1 MTEINRPLCL
11 GAAVLA
17 LALQSTLATAQTI
30 EEFYKGRQINLI
42 VGGGAGGGYD
52 VYYRALAR
60 HMGRHIPG
68 NPSFIAK
75 NQPAAGGLA
84 AASAIYTT
92 AERDGGTIGAFANNV
107 TMDPLFGATG
117 ARYEP
122 LKLNWIGSIGKLQN
136 VCATW
141 HESPIKTIQ
150 QAQEREVI
158 VGAAGATSNT
168 ALMPKV
174 LNAVLNTKFRV
185 IAGYDPAAG
194 LTLSIERREVEGIC
208 GLSWS
213 TMKAS
218 RPHWI
223 RDKLLNVIV
232 QLGIEK
238 LPDLPTVPS
247 ALDLVTDPHKK
258 RVLTLILMRQE
269 TGRPVAAPPGV
280 PADRLAALRRAF
292 DATMKDPAFIAEAE
306 KLQLEIEPMTG
317 AAIHSL
323 LTDAFATPQNIIAEA
338 GALLTPTAQKQ

>member
-1 MTEINRPLCL
+1 MTCKQSLSRLCI
-11 GAAVLA
+11 VLLFA
-17 LALQSTLATAQTI
+17 LPTSASAQSV
-30 EEFYKGRQINLI
+30 EDFYKGRQINLI
-42 VGGGAGGGYD
+42 IGGGAGGGYD
-52 VYYRALAR
+52 VYYRTLAR
-60 HMGRHIPG
+60 HMGKHIPG
-68 NPSFIAK
+68 NPTFIAK

-107 TMDPLFGATG
+107 TMDPLFGAIG
-117 ARYEP
+117 ARYDP
-122 LKLNWIGSIGKLQN
+122 LKLAWIGSIGKLQN

-141 HESPIKTIQ
+141 HESPIKSIQ
-150 QAQEREVI
+150 DAQEREVI

-174 LNAVLNTKFRV
+174 LNAVLDTKFRV

-223 RDKLLNVIV
+223 KDKLLNVIV
-232 QLGIEK
+232 QLGMEK
-238 LPDLPTVPS
+238 LPDLPDVPA
-247 ALDLVTDPHKK
+247 ALDIVKDPHKK

-280 PADRLAALRRAF
+280 PEDRLAALRRAF
-292 DATMKDPAFIAEAE
+292 EATMKDPAFIAEAE

-317 AAIHSL
+317 PEIHKML
-323 LTDAFATPQNIIAEA
+323 ADAFATPKDIVAEA
-338 GALLTPTAQKQ
+338 GELLTPPAQKK

>member
-1 MTEINRPLCL
+1 MINNK
-11 GAAVLA
+11 LA
-17 LALQSTLATAQTI
+17 LLCIGLLAAPAQSASAQSV
-30 EEFYKGRQINLI
+30 EEFYKGRAINLI
-42 VGGGAGGGYD
+42 IGGGAGGGYD

-68 NPSFIAK
+68 NPTFIPK

-84 AASAIYTT
+84 AASSIYTT

-107 TMDPLFGATG
+107 TMDPLFGAVG

-150 QAQEREVI
+150 QATEREVI

-174 LNAVLNTKFRV
+174 LNSILGTKFRV
-185 IAGYDPAAG
+185 ISGYDPAAG

-223 RDKLLNVIV
+223 KDHLLNVIV
-232 QLGIEK
+232 QMGMEK
-238 LPDLPTVPS
+238 LPDLPDVPA
-247 ALDLVTDPHKK
+247 ALDIVKDPHKK

-280 PADRLAALRRAF
+280 PEERVAALRRAF

-317 AAIHSL
+317 PAIQTM
-323 LTDAFATPQNIIAEA
+323 LTDAFGTPKEIVAEA
-338 GALLTPTAQKQ
+338 GALLTPPAQKK